1 MNYLEIYT
9 KINNPLDDESVVD
22 KILDAYARD
31 DAFYTALVSCNSQD
45 KKLYYSRK
53 ASDELY
59 AALFNTWKNELLS
72 IPKASMDQA
81 ISNGLYSKGIYKV
94 MDILRNTPD
103 VHTKQEA
110 DAVLNKRYEDQE
122 LEDAMEK
129 YRWDSIGD
137 GTGWTHISSRY
148 IRAKKNIVPSIEH
161 RFYIN
166 AEPTDLHELS
176 KLFLDKCAKQNL
188 PYYFKISEYDVRDDN
203 MVIYSNTK
211 LLPQFLSVLEE
222 IAKERPDIISR
233 CGQPPV
239 LTGKIHNW
247 IGYGSEPLEEH
258 SSFNS
263 KREKI
268 ISSVIQTEMKSWYN
282 QRKNGQF
289 KYKGKMMSMYEY
301 FSKKLVEKEVA
312 KARRQLKRN
321 PNAKYVKYSQ
331 AEIDNP
337 SFIAALEREMVG
349 KITPIIN
356 SYLNGE
362 KLQSQKLIINGKER
376 NIYSS
381 DVTDILKAGVRMIKF
396 NDPTFAKRV
405 KAGIETESA
414 KKGIDISKYC
424 FDIEN
429 AKLLLNEAKSEI
441 KKKQA
446 EPKKTKDQVTSPKQP
461 QQESAP
467 KKQSESK
474 SSQGTY
480 VYKPM
485 TDEEILESQRK
496 LAAVPLV
503 QPKVQYKK
511 TTPPVYAYKPMTAAE
526 ILESQRKL
534 AEVPMVKPKV
544 KK

>member
-1 MNYLEIYT
+1 MNYLDIYT
-9 KINNPLDDESVVD
+9 KINNSLDEESVMD
-22 KILDAYARD
+22 KILDAYASD
-31 DAFYTALVSCNSQD
+31 DAFYKALVSCNSKD
-45 KKLYYSRK
+45 KKMYYSRQ

-59 AALFNTWKNELLS
+59 ASIFNTWKKELLS
-72 IPKASMDQA
+72 IPKESMDQA
-81 ISNGLYSKGIYKV
+81 ISNGLYSKAIYKV

-129 YRWDSIGD
+129 YRWDSIGV
-137 GTGWTHISSRY
+137 GTGWTQISSRY
-148 IRAKKNIVPSIEH
+148 IRAKKNTVPQIEH

-166 AEPTDLHELS
+166 AELTDLHELS
-176 KLFLDKCAKQNL
+176 KLFLDKCAKRNL
-188 PYYFKISEYDVRDDN
+188 PYYFKISEYDKRDDN
-203 MVIYSNTK
+203 IVIYSNTK

-222 IAKERPDIISR
+222 IEKERPDIISR
-233 CGQPPV
+233 CGQPPI

-268 ISSVIQTEMKSWYN
+268 ISSVIETEMKKWYN

-289 KYKGKMMSMYEY
+289 RYQDKTMSMYEY
-301 FSKKLVEKEVA
+301 FSKKLVEKEIA
-312 KARRQLKRN
+312 KVRRQLERN
-321 PNAKYVKYSQ
+321 PNAKYIKYSQ

-337 SFIAALEREMVG
+337 AFVATLEREMVG

-356 SYLNGE
+356 AYLNGE
-362 KLQSQKLIINGKER
+362 KLQTQKLIINGKER
-376 NIYSS
+376 HIYSS

-396 NDPTFAKRV
+396 NDPTFVQRV

-429 AKLLLNEAKSEI
+429 AKLILNEAKAEI
-441 KKKQA
+441 KKTQS
-446 EPKKTKDQVTSPKQP
+446 EPKKKTDPAKTPKQT
-461 QQESAP
+461 QQASAP
-467 KKQSESK
+467 KKQTAYK
-474 SSQGTY
+474 PSQGTY
-480 VYKPM
+480 IYKPM
-485 TDEEILESQRK
+485 TDEEVLESQRK
-496 LAAVPLV
+496 LAAVPMI
-503 QPKVQYKK
+503 QPKVQYRK

-534 AEVPMVKPKV
+534 AEVPMVQPKV